1 MKMGDV
7 GTREREAEA
16 LTRIAAIESENLR
29 QQNERTQAVEK
40 SNNELGLVR
49 MHENSA
55 VPVIVVLNRLL
66 KSQALAICWQ
76 TQKDGKGALSGSPV
90 SAVTCSCVNR
100 AL

>member
-40 SNNELGLVR
+40 SNNELRLVR
-49 MHENSA
+49 MHETL
-55 VPVIVVLNRLL
+55 P
-66 KSQALAICWQ
+66 
-76 TQKDGKGALSGSPV
+76 
-90 SAVTCSCVNR
+90 
-100 AL
+100 